1 MYVTVFISNY
11 IFMNLKVCLSQVVQ
25 KTSENSNN
33 KILKKLI
40 NKTKKKLKAIYA
52 LTNYKLDIK
61 NAKTKN

>member
-33 KILKKLI
+33 KI
-40 NKTKKKLKAIYA
+40 
-52 LTNYKLDIK
+52 
-61 NAKTKN
+61 